1 MPSPL
6 LRFFSV
12 LRRACWRAF
21 EDDCFAIAKAAAYSS
36 TLTLFPLLLV
46 VASALS
52 YSRETHVLIREVASA
67 VGAVLPPGPASEAI
81 AYFHTG
87 KQQPTRLL
95 ISASM
100 ITLLAASGVM
110 ISWMDGFRRAYR
122 LTKTWGMWKERAV
135 AIFLVLLSFLPMSFA
150 TLLVAFGN
158 QFETW
163 LSLHSWREF
172 GPFIFFLWT
181 LGRWTI
187 STLAS
192 IAVISLIYHHGLPR
206 TQPWHRVLPGACVAT
221 GLWFTATVVF
231 AWYVKT
237 VATYN
242 LIYGSLGAAIALLV
256 WMYILSIIV
265 LVGAEFNAVLYPRAV
280 TEPARD
286 TTFFHRE
293 MAAR

>member
-1 MPSPL
+1 MSPL
-6 LRFFSV
+6 LRFVSL

-21 EDDCFAIAKAAAYSS
+21 EDDCFALAKAAAYSS

-52 YSRETHVLIREVASA
+52 YSSQTQVLIREVATA
-67 VGAVLPPGPASEAI
+67 VGAVLPPGPASQAI

-87 KQQPTRLL
+87 QQQPTRLL
-95 ISASM
+95 ISASI
-100 ITLLAASGVM
+100 ITLMAASGVM

-135 AIFLVLLSFLPMSFA
+135 ALFLVGLSFLPMTFS

-163 LSLHSWREF
+163 LSLNSWREI
-172 GPFIFFLWT
+172 GPVIFFLWT
-181 LGRWTI
+181 LGRWAI
-187 STLAS
+187 ATLTS
-192 IAVISLIYHHGLPR
+192 IAVIALIYHHGLPR

-242 LIYGSLGAAIALLV
+242 LIYGSLGTAIALLV

-265 LVGAEFNAVLYPRAV
+265 LVGAEFNALLHPHAV
-280 TEPARD
+280 SEPVGDR
-286 TTFFHRE
+286 TFFHRE
-293 MAAR
+293 VVAP

>member
-1 MPSPL
+1 MAPL
-6 LRFFSV
+6 LSFVSL

-52 YSRETHVLIREVASA
+52 YSSQTQVLIREVATA

-87 KQQPTRLL
+87 QQRPTRLL
-95 ISASM
+95 ISASI

-122 LTKTWGMWKERAV
+122 LSKTWGMWKERAV
-135 AIFLVLLSFLPMSFA
+135 ALFLVVLSFLPMTFS

-181 LGRWTI
+181 LGRWAI
-187 STLAS
+187 ATLTS
-192 IAVISLIYHHGLPR
+192 IAVIALIYHHGLPR

-242 LIYGSLGAAIALLV
+242 LIYGSLGTAIALLV

-265 LVGAEFNAVLYPRAV
+265 LVGAEFNALLHPHAGR
-280 TEPARD
+280 EPVGDR
-286 TTFFHRE
+286 TFFHRE
-293 MAAR
+293 VVAP

>member
-1 MPSPL
+1 MSPL
-6 LRFFSV
+6 VRFASL

-36 TLTLFPLLLV
+36 VLTLFPALLV
-46 VASALS
+46 VASILA
-52 YSRETHVLIREVASA
+52 YSHETHLLIKEVARA
-67 VGAVLPPGPASEAI
+67 VGAVLPPGSSAEALS
-81 AYFHTG
+81 YFKTS
-87 KQQPTRLL
+87 QQRPTRLL
-95 ISASM
+95 ISACSVT
-100 ITLLAASGVM
+100 ILAASGVM

-122 LTKTWGMWKERAV
+122 LTKTWGLWKERAV
-135 AIFLVLLSFLPMSFA
+135 ALFLVLLSFLPMTFS

-163 LSLHSWREF
+163 LSLHSWREV
-172 GPFIFFLWT
+172 GLFIFFLWT
-181 LGRWTI
+181 LGRWAI
-187 STLAS
+187 ATLTS
-192 IAVISLIYHHGLPR
+192 IAVIALIYHHGLPR

-242 LIYGSLGAAIALLV
+242 LIYGSLGTAIALLV

-265 LVGAEFNAVLYPRAV
+265 LVGAEFNALLHPHAV
-280 TEPARD
+280 SEPVGDR
-286 TTFFHRE
+286 TFFHRE
-293 MAAR
+293 VVAP

>member
-1 MPSPL
+1 MSPL
-6 LRFFSV
+6 LRFVSL

-21 EDDCFAIAKAAAYSS
+21 EDDCFALAKAAAYSS
-36 TLTLFPLLLV
+36 VLTLFPALLV
-46 VASALS
+46 VASILA
-52 YSRETHVLIREVASA
+52 YSRETHLLIKEVASA
-67 VGAVLPPGPASEAI
+67 VGAVLPPGSSAEALS
-81 AYFHTG
+81 YFKTG
-87 KQQPTRLL
+87 QQRPTRLL
-95 ISASM
+95 ISAASVT
-100 ITLLAASGVM
+100 IFAASGVM

-135 AIFLVLLSFLPMSFA
+135 ALFLVGLSFLPMSFA

-158 QFETW
+158 LIETY
-163 LSLHSWREF
+163 LSLHSPRVLATY
-172 GPFIFFLWT
+172 IFLLWT
-181 LGRWTI
+181 GGRWLI
-187 STLAS
+187 ATLTS

-221 GLWFTATVVF
+221 FTWFTATVVF

-265 LVGAEFNAVLYPRAV
+265 LVGAEFNALLYPRTSIEQV
-280 TEPARD
+280 GD
-286 TTFFHRE
+286 KTFFHRE
-293 MAAR
+293 MVTP

>member
-1 MPSPL
+1 MSPL
-6 LRFFSV
+6 LRFVSL

-21 EDDCFAIAKAAAYSS
+21 EDDCFALAKAAAYSS
-36 TLTLFPLLLV
+36 VLTLFPALLV
-46 VASALS
+46 VASVLA
-52 YSRETHVLIREVASA
+52 YSRETHVLIKEVASA
-67 VGAVLPPGPASEAI
+67 VGAVLPPGPASEAL

-87 KQQPTRLL
+87 QQRPMRLL
-95 ISASM
+95 ISASF
-100 ITLLAASGVM
+100 ITFFAASGVM

-122 LTKTWGMWKERAV
+122 LEKTWGMWKERAV
-135 AIFLVLLSFLPMSFA
+135 ALFLVGLSFLPMSFA

-158 QFETW
+158 QIETW
-163 LSLHSWREF
+163 LSLHSPRAL
-172 GPFIFFLWT
+172 GSSIFLLWT
-181 LGRWTI
+181 AGRWAI
-187 STLAS
+187 ATLAS

-206 TQPWHRVLPGACVAT
+206 TQPWHRVLPGAGVAT

-265 LVGAEFNAVLYPRAV
+265 LVGAEFNAILYPRAI
-280 TEPARD
+280 TEQVGDR
-286 TTFFHRE
+286 TFFHRE
-293 MAAR
+293 VVAR

>member
-1 MPSPL
+1 MSPL
-6 LRFFSV
+6 LRFASL

-52 YSRETHVLIREVASA
+52 YSRETQVLIKEVATA
-67 VGAVLPPGPASEAI
+67 VGAVLPPGPASEAL

-87 KQQPTRLL
+87 QQRPTRLL
-95 ISASM
+95 ISASF
-100 ITLLAASGVM
+100 ITIFAASGVM
-110 ISWMDGFRRAYR
+110 ISWMEGFRRAYR
-122 LTKTWGMWKERAV
+122 LRKTWGMWKERGV
-135 AIFLVLLSFLPMSFA
+135 ALFLVGLSFLPMAFA

-172 GPFIFFLWT
+172 GLFILFLWT
-181 LGRWTI
+181 LGRWAI
-187 STLAS
+187 ATLTS
-192 IAVISLIYHHGLPR
+192 IAVIALIYHHGLPR
-206 TQPWHRVLPGACVAT
+206 TQPWHCVLPGAAVAT

-237 VATYN
+237 IATYN

-265 LVGAEFNAVLYPRAV
+265 LVGAEFNALVYPKAIADA
-280 TEPARD
+280 PRD
-286 TTFFHRE
+286 QTLFHRE
-293 MAAR
+293 LVAR

>member
-1 MPSPL
+1 MSPL
-6 LRFFSV
+6 LRFFSL

-36 TLTLFPLLLV
+36 VLTLFPALLV

-52 YSRETHVLIREVASA
+52 YYPETQVLIREVATA

-87 KQQPTRLL
+87 QQRPTRLL
-95 ISASM
+95 ISASI

-122 LTKTWGMWKERAV
+122 LSKTWGMWKERAV
-135 AIFLVLLSFLPMSFA
+135 ALFLVLLSFLPMSFA

-181 LGRWTI
+181 LGRWAI
-187 STLAS
+187 ATLAS
-192 IAVISLIYHHGLPR
+192 IAVIALIYHHGLPR

-231 AWYVKT
+231 AWYVKS

-242 LIYGSLGAAIALLV
+242 LIYGSLGTAIALLV

-265 LVGAEFNAVLYPRAV
+265 LVGAEFNALLHPHALAETVGDR
-280 TEPARD
+280 
-286 TTFFHRE
+286 TFFHRE
-293 MAAR
+293 AVAP

>member
-1 MPSPL
+1 MSPL
-6 LRFFSV
+6 LRFVSL

-52 YSRETHVLIREVASA
+52 YSKETHVLIREVASA

-87 KQQPTRLL
+87 QQRPTRLL
-95 ISASM
+95 ISASF

-135 AIFLVLLSFLPMSFA
+135 ALFLVVLSFVPMTFS

-163 LSLHSWREF
+163 LSLHSWREV
-172 GPFIFFLWT
+172 GPVIFFLWT

-187 STLAS
+187 ATLTS
-192 IAVISLIYHHGLPR
+192 IAVIALIYHHGLPR
-206 TQPWHRVLPGACVAT
+206 TQPWHRVLPGAGVAT

-231 AWYVKT
+231 AWYVKS

-242 LIYGSLGAAIALLV
+242 LIYGSLGTAIALLV

-265 LVGAEFNAVLYPRAV
+265 LVGAEFNALVYPRAV
-280 TEPARD
+280 AEPVGDR
-286 TTFFHRE
+286 TFFHRE
-293 MAAR
+293 VVAP